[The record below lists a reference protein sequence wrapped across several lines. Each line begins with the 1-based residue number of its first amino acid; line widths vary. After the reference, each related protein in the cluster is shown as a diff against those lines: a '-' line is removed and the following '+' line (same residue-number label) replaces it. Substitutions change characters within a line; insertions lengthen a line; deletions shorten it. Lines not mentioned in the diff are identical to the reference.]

1 MRQRKYDESEWVGGA
16 LSEPILIMYIN
27 GVTISDIANFN
38 MISVV
43 LVNQII
49 DRYAPFLGE

>member
-1 MRQRKYDESEWVGGA
+1 MKQKKYDESEWVGGA

-27 GVTISDIANFN
+27 AVSIHDIANFH
-38 MISVV
+38 MISDL

-49 DRYAPFLGE
+49 DRYAPYLGE

>member
-1 MRQRKYDESEWVGGA
+1 MKKKKYDESEWFGGA

-27 GVTISDIANFN
+27 GVTISDIANFH
-38 MISVV
+38 MINIV

-49 DRYAPFLGE
+49 DRYAPFIGE